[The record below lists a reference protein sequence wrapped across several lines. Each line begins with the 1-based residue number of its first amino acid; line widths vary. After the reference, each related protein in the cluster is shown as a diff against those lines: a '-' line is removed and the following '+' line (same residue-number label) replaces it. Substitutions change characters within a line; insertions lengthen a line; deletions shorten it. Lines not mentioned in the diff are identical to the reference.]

1 MTQLWALA
9 LVVSCAAGCDELIP
23 KTEPRMRT
31 DSGPGGIGL
40 MPITDVEND
49 MLALFN
55 EERTGMGLPALVRD
69 PGLDAIELDYVRE
82 MAFEHHLGHTDSAGR
97 ESEGRARYFS
107 GDSTVRCSEIVQWW
121 GGTPSGRV
129 HYDGFYNSPPHH
141 MAYLEQGTFNLGPT
155 MHVGVAVM
163 AGSGP
168 IGSEFEGRNGS
179 YAAAV
184 LCDRALTLVID
195 PASE

>member
-1 MTQLWALA
+1 MRVLLLIPMLLYAM
-9 LVVSCAAGCDELIP
+9 GCDELLP
-23 KTEPRMRT
+23 MPPDRMRT

-40 MPITDVEND
+40 EPITSVEND

-69 PGLDAIELDYVRE
+69 PGLDAIELDYGRQ
-82 MAFEHHLGHTDSAGR
+82 MASGHHLGHTDSAGR

-107 GDSTVRCSEIVQWW
+107 GDPEVRCSEIVQWW

-129 HYDGFYNSPPHH
+129 HYDGYFNSPPHH

-155 MHVGVAVM
+155 MHVGVVVI
-163 AGSGP
+163 AGTGP
-168 IGSEFEGRNGS
+168 TGTMFAGRNGS
-179 YAAAV
+179 YSAAV

-195 PASE
+195 PSTE